1 MNPVHPEPN
10 ILAAHLINPILSASG
25 DYSDVYKCT
34 LTTGREST
42 LVAVKFVRFGKHKKY
57 YDRILRE
64 INLRMKLD
72 HPNII
77 RLLGTTREFRG
88 GSFPSFVFPWMPSGD
103 LHCYIAYHGAGIETS
118 IKLSLVRN
126 IASGVTYLHKLHV
139 VHGNLE
145 SVRSLHPSAIQNF
158 STYFQKN
165 VLIGPENRAYL
176 TGFSL
181 STDLDTSQLLGTPEP
196 GGVRFAAPEC
206 FVDEERNNSLPIINS
221 DIYSMGCVLFHVFS
235 GCLPWHDSK
244 SSDIINEL
252 RQRRMPSRP
261 GGGGIDD
268 FLWNFI
274 TRCCSFTP
282 RDRPSAT
289 QILEFFEHQYKPGM
303 INISPDNLTKM
314 LCNIPPN
321 PTVSGGFADI
331 RKCMLKRDGKTTQ
344 LSNRFDPKVM
354 SQLRN
359 CARFGIPS
367 SCFEPTHGALRQ
379 GYLRELKIWA
389 RLMQENIVPLLGVAR
404 NLYSVSGCDALVC
417 PWMENGTL
425 AKYLSGHPTM
435 ELRQKLKLLC
445 DVATGLRYLHSQ
457 HVVHGDLTNNNI
469 LVDVNGRAVV
479 ADFGLSFQI
488 SELTGSYP
496 VTGAAQWMAPELVQ
510 AFKPSIHSDMY
521 SFGSIVNY
529 VISGE
534 LPFAHEPAVF
544 AAFHKGKAPYTI
556 RGNDVSQEHWK
567 FSQRC
572 WEPFNSDD
580 GTSSRPSAEE
590 ACGFLRKELEFMI
603 AIGPHLSEFL

>member
-10 ILAAHLINPILSASG
+10 ILATHLINPILSASG

-34 LTTGREST
+34 LMTGREST
-42 LVAVKFVRFGKHKKY
+42 LVAVKFVRFGRHKKY

-64 INLRMKLD
+64 INLRMKLN

-77 RLLGTTREFRG
+77 QLLGTTSEFQG
-88 GSFPSFVFPWMPSGD
+88 GSFPSFVFSWMPSGD

-118 IKLSLVRN
+118 IKLSLVRD
-126 IASGVTYLHKLHV
+126 IASGVTYLHKSHV

-145 SVRSLHPSAIQNF
+145 S
-158 STYFQKN
+158 KN
-165 VLIGPENRAYL
+165 VLIGPKNRAYL

-181 STDLDTSQLLGTPEP
+181 STDLNTSKLLGTPEP
-196 GGVRFAAPEC
+196 GGVRFSAPEC
-206 FVDEERNNSLPIINS
+206 FVNEEGNNSLPIISS
-221 DIYSMGCVLFHVFS
+221 DIYSIGCVLFHVFS

-282 RDRPSAT
+282 HDRPSAA
-289 QILEFFEHQYKPGM
+289 QILEFFEHRYKPSKA
-303 INISPDNLTKM
+303 NISPDNLTKM

-344 LSNRFDPKVM
+344 VAVKSIRPQGDVPAQKL
-354 SQLRN
+354 
-359 CARFGIPS
+359 C
-367 SCFEPTHGALRQ
+367 E
-379 GYLRELKIWA
+379 GYLRELEIWA

-425 AKYLSGHPTM
+425 SKYLSGHPTM

-469 LVDVNGRAVV
+469 LVDINGRAVV

-496 VTGAAQWMAPELVQ
+496 VTGAAQWMAPELLQ

-521 SFGSIVNY
+521 SFGSIMNY

-534 LPFAHEPAVF
+534 LPFANEPAVF
-544 AAFHKGKAPYTI
+544 AAFHKGKAPCTT

-567 FSQRC
+567 FIQRC
-572 WEPFNSDD
+572 WEPFNFDD

-590 ACGFLRKELEFMI
+590 ACGFLRKELEFI
-603 AIGPHLSEFL
+603 ITNRPTSF

>member
-1 MNPVHPEPN
+1 MHPVHLELK
-10 ILAAHLINPILSASG
+10 ILATDLINPILSTSG

-34 LTTGREST
+34 LTTAGREST
-42 LVAVKFVRFGKHKKY
+42 LVAVKFIRFGRHKEY

-64 INLRMKLD
+64 IHLRMKLN

-77 RLLGTTREFRG
+77 QLLGTTREFQG
-88 GSFPSFVFPWMPSGD
+88 GSFPSFVFPWMPGGD
-103 LHCYIAYHGAGIETS
+103 LHCYISYHGTGIETP
-118 IKLSLVRN
+118 IKLSLVRD
-126 IASGVTYLHKLHV
+126 IASGVTYLHKSHV
-139 VHGNLE
+139 VHGNIE
-145 SVRSLHPSAIQNF
+145 S
-158 STYFQKN
+158 KN

-181 STDLDTSQLLGTPEP
+181 STDLKSSELLGTPEP

-206 FVDEERNNSLPIINS
+206 FIDEEGGNSLPIINS
-221 DIYSMGCVLFHVFS
+221 DIYSIGCVLFHIFS

-244 SSDIINEL
+244 SGDIINGL

-268 FLWNFI
+268 PLWNFI

-289 QILEFFEHQYKPGM
+289 QILEFFEHQYKPSKV
-303 INISPDNLTKM
+303 NISPDNLTKM
-314 LCNIPPN
+314 LCNIPPT

-331 RKCMLKRDGKTTQ
+331 RRCTLKRDGKTMQ
-344 LSNRFDPKVM
+344 VAVKSIRPQGDVPAQK
-354 SQLRN
+354 
-359 CARFGIPS
+359 
-367 SCFEPTHGALRQ
+367 

-389 RLMQENIVPLLGVAR
+389 RLMQENILPLLGVAR
-404 NLYSVSGCDALVC
+404 HLYVVSGCDALVC

-425 AKYLSGHPTM
+425 SSYLSRYPKM
-435 ELRQKLKLLC
+435 ELRQRLKLLC

-496 VTGAAQWMAPELVQ
+496 VTGAAQWMAPELMQ
-510 AFKPSIHSDMY
+510 APFKPSIHSDMY
-521 SFGSIVNY
+521 SFGSIMNY
-529 VISGE
+529 VISRK
-534 LPFAHEPAVF
+534 LPFADEGPVF
-544 AAFHKGKAPYTI
+544 AAFHKGKAPCST

-567 FSQRC
+567 FIQRC
-572 WEPFNSDD
+572 WEPFKSED

-590 ACGFLRKELEFMI
+590 ACGFLRKELEFGLLI
-603 AIGPHLSEFL
+603 TK

>member
-1 MNPVHPEPN
+1 MTPQ
-10 ILAAHLINPILSASG
+10 
-25 DYSDVYKCT
+25 
-34 LTTGREST
+34 
-42 LVAVKFVRFGKHKKY
+42 
-57 YDRILRE
+57 RILRE

-72 HPNII
+72 HTNII

-118 IKLSLVRN
+118 IKLSLVDQVRD

-145 SVRSLHPSAIQNF
+145 S
-158 STYFQKN
+158 KN

-181 STDLDTSQLLGTPEP
+181 STDLDTSQILGTPEP

-289 QILEFFEHQYKPGM
+289 QILEFFEHQYKPSK

-331 RKCMLKRDGKTTQ
+331 RRCMLKRDGRTTQ
-344 LSNRFDPKVM
+344 VAVKSIRPQGDVPAQKL
-354 SQLRN
+354 
-359 CARFGIPS
+359 C
-367 SCFEPTHGALRQ
+367 E

-521 SFGSIVNY
+521 SFGSIMNY

-603 AIGPHLSEFL
+603 AIGPHLSESL